1 MLYKKPLLKKTCIA
15 FTLFILMGCGDHQ
28 KGTDSSKKVENK
40 SVSEIV
46 KKAKTNVSITDKLKT
61 LDPISKEL
69 MDSWMPAQLAGLERT
84 TYITD
89 SNPQLGVFI
98 TKAVYKN
105 PNTPELIDIT
115 FMDGAGD
122 NGSRAF
128 SPYLNLERHYTEHSD
143 NDGFQKI
150 IEKND
155 MTVVQKYKKY
165 NDSFVLEFA
174 ARNRYA
180 IKIET
185 KQLTESELWDFFN
198 QLNFNTL
205 PSID

>member
-1 MLYKKPLLKKTCIA
+1 MKPLLKKTCIA
-15 FTLFILMGCGDHQ
+15 FTLFLVMGCGDKQ
-28 KGTDSSKKVENK
+28 KDANSNKKVENP
-40 SVSEIV
+40 SISEIV

-61 LDPISKEL
+61 LEPINKEL
-69 MDSWMPAQLAGLERT
+69 MDSWMPTKLSAMDRE
-84 TYITD
+84 TYIAD

-98 TKAVYKN
+98 AKAVYKN
-105 PNTPELIDIT
+105 PNTSELVDIT

-122 NGSRAF
+122 KGSRAF

-150 IEKND
+150 IKKND

-185 KQLTESELWDFFN
+185 KKLSESQLWELFN
-198 QLNFNTL
+198 QFDFNAL
-205 PSID
+205 PGID